1 MSRAE
6 PAGAGGQTRWPGR
19 PLLTLCDCNGKSSQC
34 MWDLQLLRETGNGY
48 RCLNCADHTEGA
60 NCERCKEGFFRRHPR
75 ERCMPCR
82 CDPTGSAGVQC
93 DVHGR
98 CRCKR
103 GVTGDKCE
111 RCQDGF
117 QSFSEAGCSP
127 LFPQRL
133 LLSRC
138 DCNPAGSTGQCV
150 SRRCVCKAAAAGD
163 RCDSCKQGY
172 YNLDAG
178 NPEGCSRCFCYG
190 HSSTCSS
197 AENYSIHKISSTF
210 QQGDEGWQAQGNGS
224 PLQLQWSPHH
234 KEIYVATRQK
244 DPIYFVAPA
253 RFLGKQQLSYG
264 QMLFFNYRV
273 NKPGRRP
280 SQQDVVLEGAGF
292 RVTSPLM
299 PNGKVLPCQARKTYT
314 FRLDE
319 HPSSNWSPRLTSTEF
334 HQLIDNLTALRIRAT
349 YGDSTGYLSNVILV
363 SAQPGA
369 GPMAPWVEQCEC
381 PSGYQ
386 GQFCQRCAP
395 GYRRE
400 NSAGRGALGD
410 CIPCNCQGGGTCDPD
425 TGDCYS
431 GDENRELRSTAC
443 PSGFYSLPWDPQ
455 SCRPCPCQSGYGCT
469 VLPGTHE
476 VVCDSCPLG
485 TSGPRCELC
494 ADGYFGDPLG
504 ERGLTQPCQACRC
517 STDDPN
523 ASEVCNPLT
532 GKCQCKAGFFG
543 DPSSPDPAEKC
554 RACNCNS
561 VGSEPLQCRSDGSCI
576 CKPGFEGPSCEHN
589 RCPACYSQVKAQ
601 VDQYLQQLRGLEAL
615 IQQAQFTGEQVENA
629 ELERKMS
636 EVEEM
641 LQQVLREARSLQA
654 SDRSLG
660 SRGSKLKAQELAYQ
674 GHLDEIRETARRL
687 QSLGSQYQ
695 SQVQD
700 TRRFL
705 ERVRLDLKQS
715 QARLEGQASTI
726 SHVLSCSPDK
736 GGDDLAKCLLMIY
749 HAGQTHPKSP
759 RFVKSWHAWI
769 SWPEIATREPK
780 IGFIL
785 QCPHSSITGGG
796 GRWGDI
802 SIKEVSHNF
811 RLKGCLPI
819 CRYEEAK
826 LLSSE
831 LEADANRAASSAD
844 GAYQGSQSLLLSLA
858 QLSKIDTALFQV
870 RFKEARQLQQKAD
883 SLTGLVEMHMA
894 EYKQL
899 QSSLANWEEEM
910 KGLLQKG
917 QNDKASAQLLSRANL
932 AKTSAQQAL
941 SAGNATLADVD
952 GILKSLREF
961 TLQVGDKQEEATE
974 AMQRLPLIS
983 NMVAGANEKTRRAE
997 AALDAATAEAQ
1008 AARRL
1013 AGEAKEMAQ
1022 GINQDVG
1029 RLALEANRSADG
1041 VLALERGIASLRQ
1054 EAKGK
1059 EDALYRKTLELDAEA
1074 TRAAAG
1080 GAGSVVQEM
1089 LRALEDLLR
1098 MMDQPEAVDE
1108 HGVNLLEMDLR
1119 RARARHS
1126 QLKELLLQLEGT
1138 ASQQKRRI
1146 QTLEQSIHEI
1156 LADIKNLEGIR
1167 DNLPPKCYNIQ
1178 PIETP

>member
-1 MSRAE
+1 MAGMSRAE
-6 PAGAGGQTRWPGR
+6 PAGAGV
-19 PLLTLCDCNGKSSQC
+19 CDCNGKSSQC

-117 QSFSEAGCSP
+117 QSFSEAGCSAVAHT
-127 LFPQRL
+127 Q
-133 LLSRC
+133 LSRC

-736 GGDDLAKCLLMIY
+736 GGDDLAKCLL
-749 HAGQTHPKSP
+749 
-759 RFVKSWHAWI
+759 
-769 SWPEIATREPK
+769 
-780 IGFIL
+780 
-785 QCPHSSITGGG
+785 
-796 GRWGDI
+796 
-802 SIKEVSHNF
+802 
-811 RLKGCLPI
+811 
-819 CRYEEAK
+819 
-826 LLSSE
+826 
-831 LEADANRAASSAD
+831 
-844 GAYQGSQSLLLSLA
+844 
-858 QLSKIDTALFQV
+858 
-870 RFKEARQLQQKAD
+870 
-883 SLTGLVEMHMA
+883 
-894 EYKQL
+894 
-899 QSSLANWEEEM
+899 
-910 KGLLQKG
+910 
-917 QNDKASAQLLSRANL
+917 
-932 AKTSAQQAL
+932 
-941 SAGNATLADVD
+941 
-952 GILKSLREF
+952 
-961 TLQVGDKQEEATE
+961 
-974 AMQRLPLIS
+974 
-983 NMVAGANEKTRRAE
+983 
-997 AALDAATAEAQ
+997 
-1008 AARRL
+1008 
-1013 AGEAKEMAQ
+1013 
-1022 GINQDVG
+1022 
-1029 RLALEANRSADG
+1029 
-1041 VLALERGIASLRQ
+1041 
-1054 EAKGK
+1054 
-1059 EDALYRKTLELDAEA
+1059 
-1074 TRAAAG
+1074 
-1080 GAGSVVQEM
+1080 
-1089 LRALEDLLR
+1089 
-1098 MMDQPEAVDE
+1098 
-1108 HGVNLLEMDLR
+1108 
-1119 RARARHS
+1119 
-1126 QLKELLLQLEGT
+1126 
-1138 ASQQKRRI
+1138 
-1146 QTLEQSIHEI
+1146 
-1156 LADIKNLEGIR
+1156 
-1167 DNLPPKCYNIQ
+1167 
-1178 PIETP
+1178 